1 MSFDLRFLITPLIS
15 SNFSCRV
22 TNKGNNNIT
31 ELRTILQ
38 RESQNSKVYKQTKS
52 VNNRKIVKTM
62 QFHIVKMYKDKGVNK
77 NVKNM
82 CLSMCDVQLFLTFAS
97 LGLVLL

>member
-22 TNKGNNNIT
+22 TNKSNNKIT

-38 RESQNSKVYKQTKS
+38 GESQNSKVYKQT
-52 VNNRKIVKTM
+52 N
-62 QFHIVKMYKDKGVNK
+62 
-77 NVKNM
+77 
-82 CLSMCDVQLFLTFAS
+82 QLTTGKL
-97 LGLVLL
+97 